1 MQAVRPDVK
10 KMKTLVRKGRK
21 GLSIRKQCKLLGI
34 SGNAVYY
41 KPKGERLENEEAMK
55 KMDRFYMEHPTAGAR
70 TMQLH
75 LLDEGLHVNLK
86 RVRRLMR
93 KMGIDAIYPIRSL
106 TKSDK
111 ASYIKPY
118 LLRNL
123 KVTRPNQVWSI
134 DITYVPMAKGHM
146 YLVAI
151 IDVFCR
157 RILSWKLGN
166 TLDASESVEAL
177 QQAIA
182 RFGTPEII
190 NFDQGSKY
198 TSGLWAE
205 ACGNK
210 MKVSMDGRGRAKD
223 NIWIERFW
231 RTIKREYIYLNPC
244 DKAVELRKEIEKFM
258 QYYNTERHH
267 QGIDNETPARKYEN
281 NKLLIRTHEA
291 A

>member
-1 MQAVRPDVK
+1 
-10 KMKTLVRKGRK
+10 
-21 GLSIRKQCKLLGI
+21 LGI

-41 KPKGERLENEEAMK
+41 KPKGERPENEEAMK

-70 TMQLH
+70 TMRQH
-75 LLDEGLHVNLK
+75 LLDEGLHLNLK

-93 KMGIDAIYPIRSL
+93 
-106 TKSDK
+106 
-111 ASYIKPY
+111 
-118 LLRNL
+118 
-123 KVTRPNQVWSI
+123 
-134 DITYVPMAKGHM
+134 
-146 YLVAI
+146 
-151 IDVFCR
+151 
-157 RILSWKLGN
+157 KLGN
-166 TLDASESVEAL
+166 TLDASESVEVL
-177 QQAIA
+177 RQAIA

-190 NFDQGSKY
+190 NSDQGSQY

-205 ACGNK
+205 ACGNT

-244 DKAVELRKEIEKFM
+244 DNAIELRKGIEKFM

-267 QGIDNETPARKYEN
+267 QGIDNEIPERKYEN

>member
-1 MQAVRPDVK
+1 MK
-10 KMKTLVRKGRK
+10 KTRTLVQRGRE
-21 GLSIRKQCKLLGI
+21 GLSIRKQCKLLCI

-41 KPKGERLENEEAMK
+41 KPKGERPENEEAMK
-55 KMDRFYMEHPTAGAR
+55 RMDRFYMGHPTAGAR

-75 LLDEGLHVNLK
+75 LLDEGLRVNPK

-93 KMGIDAIYPIRSL
+93 EMGIDAICPIRSL
-106 TKSDK
+106 AKSGK

-146 YLVAI
+146 CLESI
-151 IDVFCR
+151 MDVFSR

-166 TLDASESVEAL
+166 TLDASESVEVL

-190 NFDQGSKY
+190 NSDQGSQY

-205 ACGNK
+205 ACGNT
-210 MKVSMDGRGRAKD
+210 MKAGMDGRGRAKD

-231 RTIKREYIYLNPC
+231 RTIKREYIYPNPC
-244 DKAVELRKEIEKFM
+244 DNAIELRKGIGKFM

-267 QGIDNETPARKYEN
+267 QGIDNEIPARKYEN

-291 A
+291 V

>member
-1 MQAVRPDVK
+1 MRK
-10 KMKTLVRKGRK
+10 KRTLVQKGRK

-41 KPKGERLENEEAMK
+41 KPKGERPENEEAMK

-70 TMQLH
+70 TMRQH
-75 LLDEGLHVNLK
+75 LLDEGLHLNLK

-106 TKSDK
+106 SKAGK

-134 DITYVPMAKGHM
+134 DITYVPMAHGHM

-151 IDVFCR
+151 IDVFSR

-166 TLDASESVEAL
+166 TLDASESVEVL

-190 NFDQGSKY
+190 NSD
-198 TSGLWAE
+198 
-205 ACGNK
+205 
-210 MKVSMDGRGRAKD
+210 
-223 NIWIERFW
+223 
-231 RTIKREYIYLNPC
+231 
-244 DKAVELRKEIEKFM
+244 
-258 QYYNTERHH
+258 
-267 QGIDNETPARKYEN
+267 
-281 NKLLIRTHEA
+281 
-291 A
+291 

>member
-1 MQAVRPDVK
+1 MR

-21 GLSIRKQCKLLGI
+21 GLSIRKQCKLLGVSI
-34 SGNAVYY
+34 NAIYY
-41 KPKGERLENEEAMK
+41 KPKGERPENEEAMK

-75 LLDEGLHVNLK
+75 LMDEGLYVNLK

-106 TKSDK
+106 TKSGK

-134 DITYVPMAKGHM
+134 DITYVPMANGHM

-151 IDVFCR
+151 IDVFSR
-157 RILSWKLGN
+157 RIMSCRLSN

-177 QQAIA
+177 RQAIA
-182 RFGTPEII
+182 RFGAPEII
-190 NFDQGSKY
+190 NSDQGSQY

-205 ACGNK
+205 ACGNTI
-210 MKVSMDGRGRAKD
+210 KVSMDGRGRAKD

-244 DKAVELRKEIEKFM
+244 DNAIELRKGIEKFM

-267 QGIDNETPARKYEN
+267 QGIDNEIPARKYEN